1 MLRLE
6 TLNSPDSII
15 MYFLEFSQGKKDL
28 SSWVKIVSI
37 ALQHLRLATSLWV
50 TFLFSH
56 PLIKP
61 SQVVAH
67 MKVTTVLVSPLSAVT
82 NSDPT
87 TKSEQSHQLW
97 SPPRDVRNI
106 TAQTRRTNTV
116 TVTSI
121 HWPSKIFWFWLW
133 YAFGTCNRI
142 CFLRNLVRREVFDLH
157 LCLRNLYT
165 RTLLSVSLLLQSLEL
180 NYFLDKTI
188 GWRWNAWGSTW
199 GIIVYRMIPLPW
211 RPFPILS
218 LKEQSNPLS
227 LILGFP
233 STHYRHNRQ
242 TTKSKE
248 RPAANIVIDTKL

>member
-1 MLRLE
+1 M
-6 TLNSPDSII
+6 ICI
-15 MYFLEFSQGKKDL
+15 CHF
-28 SSWVKIVSI
+28 
-37 ALQHLRLATSLWV
+37 
-50 TFLFSH
+50 
-56 PLIKP
+56 
-61 SQVVAH
+61 
-67 MKVTTVLVSPLSAVT
+67 
-82 NSDPT
+82 
-87 TKSEQSHQLW
+87 
-97 SPPRDVRNI
+97 
-106 TAQTRRTNTV
+106 
-116 TVTSI
+116 
-121 HWPSKIFWFWLW
+121 
-133 YAFGTCNRI
+133 TCNRI

-248 RPAANIVIDTKL
+248 RPGKQLWSTVSPSIFHYFIKIIHCIVPSFFTSKSTKIWISHLSP

>member
-1 MLRLE
+1 M
-6 TLNSPDSII
+6 ICI
-15 MYFLEFSQGKKDL
+15 CHF
-28 SSWVKIVSI
+28 
-37 ALQHLRLATSLWV
+37 
-50 TFLFSH
+50 
-56 PLIKP
+56 
-61 SQVVAH
+61 
-67 MKVTTVLVSPLSAVT
+67 
-82 NSDPT
+82 
-87 TKSEQSHQLW
+87 
-97 SPPRDVRNI
+97 
-106 TAQTRRTNTV
+106 
-116 TVTSI
+116 
-121 HWPSKIFWFWLW
+121 
-133 YAFGTCNRI
+133 TCNRI

-165 RTLLSVSLLLQSLEL
+165 RTLLSASLLLQSLEL

-248 RPAANIVIDTKL
+248 RPGKQLWSTVSPSIFHYFIKIIHCIVPSFY